1 MIHGL
6 RANAPLRQEAWMLDR
21 APPRTPS
28 TPQQP
33 FSHLTSSKPLL
44 FSLPPPALL
53 TTPTV
58 NAQALSSAT
67 ITMRVAL
74 LVLAFAAVFV
84 LASPEADKKR
94 KKSKAAAPAADAA
107 PPADAASADDAG
119 AV

>member
-1 MIHGL
+1 MVRVGAMRHSWG
-6 RANAPLRQEAWMLDR
+6 RTRDRMLDR
-21 APPRTPS
+21 AVSSVQLGRTPRDETYIS
-28 TPQQP
+28 
-33 FSHLTSSKPLL
+33 
-44 FSLPPPALL
+44 PPARPQLL
-53 TTPTV
+53 SNLLATSPV
-58 NAQALSSAT
+58 ALSSAT